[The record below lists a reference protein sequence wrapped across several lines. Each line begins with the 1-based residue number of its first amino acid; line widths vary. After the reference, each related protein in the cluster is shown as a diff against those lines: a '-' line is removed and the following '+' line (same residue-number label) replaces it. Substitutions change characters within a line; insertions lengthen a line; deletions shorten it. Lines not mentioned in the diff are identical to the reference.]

1 MGLQPKAMFY
11 QKNADV
17 AQEVEHIL
25 GEDKV
30 SGSGP
35 DISSSEKRGCPK
47 MGSPLNVTGATKN
60 GAFD

>member
-1 MGLQPKAMFY
+1 MFY